1 MILIDNNQIILSN
14 IFQSIKYNNE
24 MDIDF
29 IRHLVLNTYRSY
41 RKKFSAEY
49 GEIIICHDSPD
60 CWRKNVFSYY
70 KAQRR
75 KKQKDSDVDWNK
87 IFEYLHIIRNEVE
100 ENLPYKNIS
109 AQNTEA
115 DDVIAVIAKR
125 FYKQEKILIISS
137 DKDFQQLQRYG
148 NIKQYSPSKK
158 DFVVCEDPET
168 YLLEHVLRG
177 DSSDGIPNVLSDD
190 DCFIEE
196 TKKQRP
202 LTKKKLAQYK
212 ETTIGEDDP
221 MFKNWNRNKVLVDF
235 EEIPNDIQDR
245 IHLNFDDST
254 YGDRSKILNY
264 FITKKLVKLVNY
276 LEDF

>member
-1 MILIDNNQIILSN
+1 M
-14 IFQSIKYNNE
+14 
-24 MDIDF
+24 
-29 IRHLVLNTYRSY
+29 
-41 RKKFSAEY
+41 
-49 GEIIICHDSPD
+49 
-60 CWRKNVFSYY
+60 
-70 KAQRR
+70 
-75 KKQKDSDVDWNK
+75 
-87 IFEYLHIIRNEVE
+87 
-100 ENLPYKNIS
+100 
-109 AQNTEA
+109 
-115 DDVIAVIAKR
+115 
-125 FYKQEKILIISS
+125 
-137 DKDFQQLQRYG
+137 
-148 NIKQYSPSKK
+148 
-158 DFVVCEDPET
+158 CEDPET

>member
-1 MILIDNNQIILSN
+1 
-14 IFQSIKYNNE
+14 
-24 MDIDF
+24 
-29 IRHLVLNTYRSY
+29 VLNTYRSF
-41 RKKFSAEY
+41 RKKFSGEY

-60 CWRKNVFSYY
+60 CWRKNVFSNY

-87 IFEYLHIIRNEVE
+87 IFEYLHIIRSEIE

-109 AQNTEA
+109 AKNTEA

-125 FYKQEKILIISS
+125 FHKQEKILIISS
-137 DKDFQQLQRYG
+137 DKDFQQLQRYT
-148 NIKQYSPSKK
+148 NIKQYSPTKK

-196 TKKQRP
+196 NKKQRP

-212 ETTIGEDDP
+212 ENSIGENDP

-245 IHLNFDDST
+245 ILFNFNDST

>member
-1 MILIDNNQIILSN
+1 
-14 IFQSIKYNNE
+14 

-29 IRHLVLNTYRSY
+29 IRHLVLNTYRSF
-41 RKKFSAEY
+41 RKKFSDEY

-60 CWRKNVFSYY
+60 CWRKHIFSNY

-87 IFEYLHIIRNEVE
+87 IFEYLHIIRDEIE

-125 FYKQEKILIISS
+125 FCTQEKILIISS
-137 DKDFQQLQRYG
+137 DKDFQQLQRYE

-177 DSSDGIPNVLSDD
+177 DSSDGIPNILSDD

-202 LTKKKLAQYK
+202 LTKKKLTHYK
-212 ETTIGEDDP
+212 ETTISEDDP
-221 MFKNWNRNKVLVDF
+221 AFKNWNRNKVLVDF
-235 EEIPNDIQDR
+235 EEIPDDIQDR
-245 IHLNFDDST
+245 IHLNFDGST